1 MTLALQLQSKP
12 VKDISR
18 ASLLRF
24 ARMRSDTAW
33 EVAGMGRF
41 GPSGGQFARGRL
53 RRRCRQSRCRE
64 VLEGAKT
71 LTGKHVDSVL
81 D

>member
-1 MTLALQLQSKP
+1 MTLALQLLSKP
-12 VKDISR
+12 VKDISK

-41 GPSGGQFARGRL
+41 GASGGQFARGR
-53 RRRCRQSRCRE
+53 
-64 VLEGAKT
+64 
-71 LTGKHVDSVL
+71 
-81 D
+81 